1 MQKKLY
7 LGLLMPTK
15 DKFSTR
21 CVHDGE
27 IKDTMYQGIVSPL
40 FMSTTY
46 PWFGGD
52 AEKKPYP
59 RYFNTPNQEY
69 LSKKIASLEN
79 GEKALIFTSGMAAI
93 STSIMSHVKSGDHI
107 IFQNDLYGGTRN
119 FIQTEF
125 KRFGIEYSFTKGLDF
140 DSFNEEIKD
149 NTVGIYIETPSNP
162 LLKIVDLSLV
172 SNIAKKNNIWT
183 MIDNTFASPVNQN
196 PLDHGI
202 DIVIHSA
209 TKYLGGHSDIS
220 AGAVISSKYIIE
232 KILNSAK
239 NFGGNLSDYTV
250 WLLERSIKTL
260 SVRVKEQTNNAK
272 VIAKM
277 LESNTNILRVYY
289 PGLESHQ
296 SYQLAKTQMNDF
308 GAMMSFDLKSN
319 VDINDF
325 LKSLKIIKPGMSLAG
340 VETTVN
346 FPMKTSHGLMSQ
358 IERDVQGIG
367 DKLIRLSVGIESYE
381 DIYNDLDQAIKSS
394 LK

>member
-1 MQKKLY
+1 MS
-7 LGLLMPTK
+7 TK
-15 DKFSTR
+15 EKFSTR
-21 CVHDGE
+21 CVHEGE

-52 AEKKPYP
+52 DPEKKPYP
-59 RYFNTPNQEY
+59 RYFNTPNQEF

-93 STSIMSHVKSGDHI
+93 STSIMSNVKTGDHVV
-107 IFQNDLYGGTRN
+107 FQNDLYGGTRN

-125 KRFGIEYSFTKGLDF
+125 DKFGIEYSFTKGIDSKYFLD
-140 DSFNEEIKD
+140 EIKD

-162 LLKIVDLSLV
+162 LLKIVDLKSV
-172 SNIAKKNNIWT
+172 SSIAREKNIWT

-196 PLDHGI
+196 PIDHGI

-220 AGAVISSKYIIE
+220 AGAVISSKLRIE
-232 KILNSAK
+232 NILNSAK

-250 WLLERSIKTL
+250 WLLERSMKTL
-260 SVRVKEQTNNAK
+260 FIRVREQTNNAK
-272 VIAKM
+272 ILAKM
-277 LESNTNILRVYY
+277 LDENNNISTVYY
-289 PGLESHQ
+289 PGLVSHP
-296 SYQLAKTQMNDF
+296 SHEIAKSQMNDF
-308 GAMMSFDLKSN
+308 GAMMSFDLN
-319 VDINDF
+319 QDVDVNDF

-358 IERDVQGIG
+358 KERDIQGIG

-381 DIYNDLDQAIKSS
+381 DLYEDLNQAIKSS
-394 LK
+394 IK